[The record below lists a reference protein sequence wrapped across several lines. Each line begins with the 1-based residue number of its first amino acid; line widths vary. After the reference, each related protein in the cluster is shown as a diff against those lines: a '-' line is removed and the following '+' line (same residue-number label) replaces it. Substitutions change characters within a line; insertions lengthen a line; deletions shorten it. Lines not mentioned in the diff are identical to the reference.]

1 MDNKEKTEELIS
13 EKRKEL
19 EKLYVCIRN
28 ADTPEEKSYFS
39 LKADQTYAELK
50 NLKIT
55 KKSSL

>member
-50 NLKIT
+50 KLKN
-55 KKSSL
+55 K